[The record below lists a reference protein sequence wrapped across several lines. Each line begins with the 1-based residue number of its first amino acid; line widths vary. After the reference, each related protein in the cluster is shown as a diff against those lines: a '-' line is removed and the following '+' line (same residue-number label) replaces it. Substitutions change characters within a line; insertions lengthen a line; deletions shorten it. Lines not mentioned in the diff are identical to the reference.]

1 MTDILTSSLKHPSQH
16 RKVKALF
23 DLIFMYVIMAGVYT
37 FGKQA
42 LLHSDPFFLTAVRY
56 IPSGL
61 VFIAAAYFL
70 NKKEFVFKPKTMP
83 LFIGISFFYFLMDAL
98 RLVSLKQIPSS
109 HAALMS
115 VLSPFVAA
123 LIAFSFFKEKFPLK
137 KCFALFLG
145 FFGVLPLI
153 IDNILH
159 SPATYSSYNLL
170 SGYVAMFMSVIA
182 AVVATFLYKKLLA
195 SYSIYL
201 ILGVAVF
208 FGGIMSLFVSLLAE
222 TWNPVPVN
230 NVILVAPV
238 ILFIF
243 ITHNLIAQPLY
254 GYLVKKYPVTLVTFA
269 TLITPVTSAALG
281 YFVYGQAIGTIFF
294 FSLITLMIAFFLFYQ
309 EEEKE
314 GLIR

>member
-1 MTDILTSSLKHPSQH
+1 M
-16 RKVKALF
+16 F
-23 DLIFMYVIMAGVYT
+23 DLIIMYVIMAGVYT

-42 LLHSDPFFLTAVRY
+42 LIYSDPFFLTAVRY

-61 VFIAAAYFL
+61 IFIAGAYFL
-70 NKKEFVFKPKTMP
+70 NKKEFVLKPKTVP

-137 KCFALFLG
+137 KCFALCLG

-153 IDNILH
+153 IENIVH
-159 SPATYSSYNLL
+159 SGGSYSPYSLV
-170 SGYVAMFMSVIA
+170 SGYLAMLMSVIA
-182 AVVATFLYKKLLA
+182 AVVATFIYKRLLA
-195 SYSIYL
+195 FYSLYL

-208 FGGIMSLFVSLLAE
+208 FGGIMSLAISLVSE
-222 TWNPVPVN
+222 NWNPVPVEN
-230 NVILVAPV
+230 AILIAPV

-269 TLITPVTSAALG
+269 TLITPLTSAALG
-281 YFVYGQAIGTIFF
+281 YFLYGQAIGCIFF
-294 FSLITLMIAFFLFYQ
+294 FSLITLMVAFFLFYQ